1 MTETDWTT
9 RSQTIIQAIPLL
21 VVPNEHL
28 IFLGFGNGLTG
39 GGKKVRIY
47 KDLKGFVEA
56 SPQTPKVLLP
66 YLGLPTSDSK
76 QHYAKGQGTAV
87 PWSSRVPSQN
97 RPKYEE
103 AHHLDGE

>member
-21 VVPNEHL
+21 VIPNEHL

-47 KDLKGFVEA
+47 KDLRGFVEA
-56 SPQTPKVLLP
+56 SPQTPKVFLP
-66 YLGLPTSDSK
+66 SLFRTTNKWQS
-76 QHYAKGQGTAV
+76 TAL
-87 PWSSRVPSQN
+87 R
-97 RPKYEE
+97 
-103 AHHLDGE
+103 